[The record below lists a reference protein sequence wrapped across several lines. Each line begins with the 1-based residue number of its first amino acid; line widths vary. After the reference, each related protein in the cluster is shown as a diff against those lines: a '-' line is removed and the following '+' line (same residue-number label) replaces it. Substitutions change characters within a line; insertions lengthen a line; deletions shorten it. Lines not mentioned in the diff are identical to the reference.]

1 MTLGQSLALARKK
14 KGISQEQA
22 GEKLGVSRQ
31 TISNWELDLSMPD
44 IRQAKAMAAF
54 YGVSLDSLLSFDVR
68 LEEIKNA
75 ISQSDGNFQ
84 KSLDWTALW
93 AEKYPVLASYK
104 GTVDIE
110 RYQKALS
117 ELLSSLKSEYG
128 YNDPDALL
136 VLKDILGS
144 AAKP

>member
-44 IRQAKAMAAF
+44 IRQAKSMAVF

-75 ISQSDGNFQ
+75 IS
-84 KSLDWTALW
+84 
-93 AEKYPVLASYK
+93 
-104 GTVDIE
+104 
-110 RYQKALS
+110 
-117 ELLSSLKSEYG
+117 
-128 YNDPDALL
+128 
-136 VLKDILGS
+136 
-144 AAKP
+144 